1 MTIFENKEPNIYS
14 ILGNVSLNSN
24 NVNYSIVKLYKFSDT
39 TSNYIN
45 SKKAL
50 QSLQMVLLDASYLDK
65 KSSELSLNEI
75 KKINLAKALCEN
87 KSHLVLDYFDKELNY
102 KEKIYFKNLFKRL
115 VNDYH
120 KTIIL
125 HTNDLSFIWDI
136 SQEIY
141 VIDDD
146 IKVFNKNDLSILN
159 YVEKPE
165 IIKFIDLLK
174 AKNIDI
180 DYYKEPQD
188 LLKAIYRI
196 KE

>member
-136 SQEIY
+136 SQEI
-141 VIDDD
+141 ITL
-146 IKVFNKNDLSILN
+146 KNQKLLN
-159 YVEKPE
+159 
-165 IIKFIDLLK
+165 L
-174 AKNIDI
+174 
-180 DYYKEPQD
+180 
-188 LLKAIYRI
+188 
-196 KE
+196 